1 VAPAAERR
9 SSAPASTAWS
19 LPLLTFTFFLL
30 DGPRTVP
37 EFLIDEF
44 PSSDAA
50 LEFAR
55 DLLSVR
61 RAYDA
66 VEIVQGETRIA
77 TLKRESRVEV

>member
-1 VAPAAERR
+1 
-9 SSAPASTAWS
+9 
-19 LPLLTFTFFLL
+19 LLTFTFFLL

-44 PSSDAA
+44 PSPDAA
-50 LEFAR
+50 LEFAH

-66 VEIVQGETRIA
+66 VEIVQGETTIA
-77 TLKRESRVEV
+77 TVQRESRAEPQA